1 MKTSET
7 IEQHLRSLLTEIS
20 GQQGF
25 SIDAPLFRGGLELDS
40 LSAVTLIAAV
50 ERDFGIALAEEDL
63 SLSSLFSLRTLCQFV
78 ATQERRKSAR

>member
-7 IEQHLRSLLTEIS
+7 IEQHLRSLLAEIS

-25 SIDAPLFRGGLELDS
+25 SLDTPLFRGGLELDS

-50 ERDFGIALAEEDL
+50 ERDFGIAVAEEDL
-63 SLSSLFSLRTLCQFV
+63 SLASLFSLRTLCQFV
-78 ATQERRKSAR
+78 AARKHYRSS

>member
-1 MKTSET
+1 MTT
-7 IEQHLRSLLTEIS
+7 IEQRLHSLLTEIS

-40 LSAVTLIAAV
+40 LSAARLIAAV
-50 ERDFGIALAEEDL
+50 ERDSGIVLAEEDL

-78 ATQERRKSAR
+78 ATQKHRESAQ